1 MLAVECNVY
10 AFIKACVVYSCK
22 ILNPGAP
29 PRWIVP
35 DKIIAHTPQLADARN
50 LSFGT
55 CVQEAQTQDGHS
67 FWPRKGCST
76 SEWKCGRLFQFFF
89 MPVQHWHHQDRFGF
103 CEKQGRRSTAAEKHD
118 ASRRLPIVWFEPERQ
133 VAIAFCKAGVMAAR
147 LTRKI
152 GRLAVGAQLLCCGIS
167 CSDSCGDHC

>member
-67 FWPRKGCST
+67 FCREKAALLRNGNAGGCFSSSLCLSNTGIIRIASVFVKNREDVAPRQRNMTLRGDCPLFGSNL
-76 SEWKCGRLFQFFF
+76 SGRL
-89 MPVQHWHHQDRFGF
+89 P
-103 CEKQGRRSTAAEKHD
+103 
-118 ASRRLPIVWFEPERQ
+118 
-133 VAIAFCKAGVMAAR
+133 
-147 LTRKI
+147 
-152 GRLAVGAQLLCCGIS
+152 
-167 CSDSCGDHC
+167 